1 MSDTPNG
8 VLQVAGSA
16 VMAGVAGFI
25 GMLVGV
31 KVHGSEI
38 ENIKERLTRMERKQ
52 DALLNHFAIKGIEGE
67 D

>member
-31 KVHGSEI
+31 KVHGAEI
-38 ENIKERLTRMERKQ
+38 ENLKERLDR
-52 DALLNHFAIKGIEGE
+52 IEDKLDRLIE
-67 D
+67 PL

>member
-25 GMLVGV
+25 GMLVGIR
-31 KVHGSEI
+31 VHGAEI
-38 ENIKERLTRMERKQ
+38 ENLKERLERMERKQ
-52 DALLNHFAIKGIEGE
+52 DALLQHFAIRGIEG
-67 D
+67 DD